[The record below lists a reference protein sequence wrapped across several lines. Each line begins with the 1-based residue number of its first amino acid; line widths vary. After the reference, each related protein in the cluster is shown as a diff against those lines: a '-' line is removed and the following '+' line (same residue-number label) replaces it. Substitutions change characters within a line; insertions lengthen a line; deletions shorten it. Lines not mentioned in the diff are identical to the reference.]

1 MTNSYTEKLP
11 AKLWEPSSD
20 LKKKS
25 NLYNYIQWLKKNYD
39 LVFEDYHDLWLWS
52 IQNLKDFW
60 ESLWKYFKVVSST
73 PYASVVSQHK
83 MPYTKWF
90 EGAYLNYAEHIFR
103 NETEDHPAIIY
114 KSESSKVQKIS
125 WKELRQKVSAFRSYL
140 LSIGIKKGDRV
151 AAYLPNIPEA
161 NIAFLAVNS
170 IGAVWSGSSPDFGTA
185 SVIDRFS
192 QIEPRVLIAVNVYQY
207 GGKFF
212 DRSKEIVKIS
222 EALGSLKK
230 LIIIPN
236 DKTEQR
242 ASQIPNSINWEDII
256 SHNSE
261 ELKFERVPFSHP
273 MWVLYSSGTTG
284 LPKAITHSHGG
295 MLLEHLKYLTFHND
309 IKPGDR
315 CFWYTTTG
323 WMMWNY
329 IQASLLI
336 GGVLVLYDGSPGYPD
351 MNVLWEFIQ
360 EVGIHHFGTS
370 AAFIDANMKGGI
382 YPSNDFDLNNLKS
395 LSSTGSP
402 LQPEGFDWIYREVK
416 NDLWLV
422 SMSGGTDVCSAFV
435 GGNPMWPVYAGE
447 IQCRALACSMEA
459 LNEKGQAVQNE
470 MGEMVISRPMPS
482 MPIYFWNDK
491 DYLRYKESYFEMY
504 PGKWRHGDWTR
515 ITPRQGVIIYGRS
528 DSTLNR
534 GGVRI
539 GTSEIYRVVDKIP
552 EIVDSLILFVEKAGS
567 ESRMPLFVVMKKGM
581 ELNEEIRDKVKITIR
596 KEYTPRHVP
605 DEIIRVDAI
614 PYTISGKKME
624 TPIKKIL
631 AGQDPGKVISLDAV
645 RNPESLRFFIKI
657 AGIYNSPGNWESPG
671 E

>member
-1 MTNSYTEKLP
+1 MNLHTEKFP
-11 AKLWEPSSD
+11 TKLWEPSSD

-39 LVFEDYHDLWLWS
+39 IVFEDYHDLWLWS
-52 IQNLKDFW
+52 VQNLEDFW
-60 ESLWKYFKVVSST
+60 ESLWKYFNIISSSPYIFVVS
-73 PYASVVSQHK
+73 HDK

-90 EGAYLNYAEHIFR
+90 EGASLNYAEHIFR
-103 NETEDHPAIIY
+103 NETENHPAIIY
-114 KSESSKVQKIS
+114 KSETSKVQEIS

-192 QIEPRVLIAVNVYQY
+192 QIEPRVLIAVNAYQY

-212 DRSKEIVKIS
+212 DRSKEIIKIS
-222 EALGSLKK
+222 EALGSLEK

-236 DKTEQR
+236 DKIEQQ
-242 ASQIPNSINWEDII
+242 ASQIPGSIDWKDTI
-256 SHNSE
+256 SHDSE
-261 ELKFERVPFSHP
+261 ELIFERVPFSHP
-273 MWVLYSSGTTG
+273 IWVLYSSGTTG
-284 LPKAITHSHGG
+284 MPKAITHSHGG
-295 MLLEHLKYLTFHND
+295 ILMEHLKYLAFHND

-329 IQASLLI
+329 IQASMLL

-382 YPSNDFDLNNLKS
+382 HPSNDFDLNNLKS

-482 MPIYFWNDK
+482 MPIYFWNDR
-491 DYLRYKESYFEMY
+491 DYMRYKESYFEMY

-515 ITPRQGVIIYGRS
+515 ITLRQGVIIYGRS

-567 ESRMPLFVVMKKGM
+567 DSRMPLFVVMKKGL

-605 DEIIRVDAI
+605 DDIIQVDAI

-631 AGQDPGKVISLDAV
+631 AGQDPGKVISRDAV
-645 RNPESLRFFIKI
+645 RNPDSLKFFINMARIK
-657 AGIYNSPGNWESPG
+657 NSPGDWESPG

>member
-1 MTNSYTEKLP
+1 MI
-11 AKLWEPSSD
+11 KLWEPSSD
-20 LKKKS
+20 LKKKT
-25 NLYNYIQWLKKNYD
+25 NLNNYTQWLKKNYD
-39 LVFEDYHDLWLWS
+39 HVFEDYHDLWLWS
-52 IQNLKDFW
+52 VKNLGDFW
-60 ESLWKYFKVVSST
+60 ESVWKYFNVISST
-73 PYASVVSQHK
+73 PYTSVISKHK

-90 EGAYLNYAEHIFR
+90 EGTHLNYAEHIFR
-103 NETEDHPAIIY
+103 NETEEHPAIIY
-114 KSESSKVQKIS
+114 KSETSSVQEIT
-125 WKELRQKVSAFRSYL
+125 WKELRKKVSALRTYL
-140 LSIGIKKGDRV
+140 LSIGIKKGDRI

-170 IGAVWSGSSPDFGTA
+170 IGAVWSSSSPDFGTA

-192 QIEPRVLIAVNVYQY
+192 QIEPRVLIAVNAYQY
-207 GGKFF
+207 GGRFF
-212 DRSKEIVKIS
+212 NRSKEIVKINK
-222 EALGSLKK
+222 ALGSLEK
-230 LIIIPN
+230 LIIIPHGN
-236 DKTEQR
+236 LEQQS
-242 ASQIPNSINWEDII
+242 SQIPDSIDWKDTI
-256 SHNSE
+256 SNDSE
-261 ELKFERVPFSHP
+261 ELKFERVPFNHP

-295 MLLEHLKYLTFHND
+295 ILLEHLKYLAFHND

-329 IQASLLI
+329 IQASLLL

-351 MNVLWEFIQ
+351 MNILWEFAQ

-370 AAFIDANMKGGI
+370 AAFIVANMKGEI
-382 YPSNDFDLNNLKS
+382 HPSNDFDLTNLRS

-402 LQPEGFDWIYREVK
+402 LPPEGFDWIYQKVK
-416 NDLWLV
+416 KDLWLA
-422 SMSGGTDVCSAFV
+422 SISGGTDVCSAFV
-435 GGNPMWPVYAGE
+435 GGNPLWPVYAGE
-447 IQCRALACSMEA
+447 IQCRALACLLEA
-459 LNEKGQAVQNE
+459 YNEKGQAVYDE
-470 MGEMVISRPMPS
+470 MGEMVITRPMPS

-491 DYLRYKESYFEMY
+491 DFIRYKKSYFEMY
-504 PGKWRHGDWTR
+504 PGKWRHGDWIK

-539 GTSEIYRVVDKIP
+539 GTSEIYRAVDKIP
-552 EIVDSLILFVEKAGS
+552 EIIDSLILFIEKAGS

-581 ELNEEIRDKVKITIR
+581 ELNDEIMEKVIITIR

-605 DEIIRVDAI
+605 DEIIQVDEI

-631 AGQDPGKVISLDAV
+631 SGQDPGKVISPDAV
-645 RNPESLRFFIKI
+645 RNPKSLEFFINM
-657 AGIYNSPGNWESPG
+657 ARESD
-671 E
+671 